1 MIYREI
7 RKVLLFLSI
16 TVVLTATANAQN
28 LSLDSCKQ
36 YALDN
41 NKRLKEAHMRSN
53 AASEVKKNAFT
64 NYFPT
69 IDAGAMVMKSSKG
82 LIEAKVPEMNLP
94 VYDGNPANLANP
106 TQFTYFPGMNIE
118 LLDYVN
124 AGMITAI
131 QPVYAG
137 GRIRNGNKL
146 ASLGEEFAGYQEH
159 LTKDEILVTTEYYYW
174 NLLALK
180 EKKKTLNGYQQLLT
194 SLLKDVTVS
203 YNAGLI
209 QKSDLLKVKLEL
221 NNIKTN
227 RLMLDNGMTLLK
239 MTMAQH
245 IGIEYNEN
253 MSITDTIIDIT
264 PPADIFNNPDD
275 ALANRYEYRMLN
287 RAVDA
292 EILQKRMA
300 RGEFMPSLAVGAQGL
315 YLDVADKK
323 NSYGIMFATLSV
335 PLSGWWGGSHKIKEH
350 DIKVDIA
357 RNNLAD
363 KSELLKLQITKAY
376 KDLIE
381 SYEQIS
387 VAEMSVDQANEH
399 LNVVNDNYQAGI
411 VSTSDLL
418 EAQATYQSAKDKL
431 VDAKTKYKIKKA
443 EYLKTTAQI
452 K

>member
-7 RKVLLFLSI
+7 IRKLLFTLLI
-16 TVVLTATANAQN
+16 IVLATSAYAQN
-28 LSLDSCKQ
+28 LTLDSCKY
-36 YALDN
+36 YALEN
-41 NKRLKEAHMRSN
+41 NKRLKEAHMQSK
-53 AASEVKKNAFT
+53 AAAEVKKRAFT
-64 NYFPT
+64 NYFPKV
-69 IDAGAMVMKSSKG
+69 DAGVMVMKSNKG
-82 LIEAKVPEMNLP
+82 LIEANVPEMNLP

-131 QPVYAG
+131 QPLYAG
-137 GRIRNGNKL
+137 GRVRNGNKL
-146 ASLGEEFAGYQEH
+146 ASLGQEFAGYQKE
-159 LTKDEILVTTEYYYW
+159 LTKDEILVTTELYYW

-180 EKKKTLNGYQQLLT
+180 EKQKTLNGYHQLLR

-203 YNAGLI
+203 YSAGLV

-221 NNIKTN
+221 NNIKTDSL
-227 RLMLDNGMTLLK
+227 RLNNGISLLK
-239 MTMAQH
+239 MTLAQH
-245 IGIEYNEN
+245 IGIDYSEN
-253 MSITDTIIDIT
+253 MSICDSVINISSPT
-264 PPADIFNNPDD
+264 DIFSNPED
-275 ALANRYEYRMLN
+275 ALTNRNEYQMLS

-300 RGEFMPSLAVGAQGL
+300 RGEFMPSIAVGAQGL
-315 YLDVADKK
+315 YLDVADNK
-323 NSYGIMFATLSV
+323 NSYGILFATLSV

-350 DIKVDIA
+350 NIKVDIA
-357 RNNLAD
+357 RNNLTD

-376 KDLIE
+376 KDLTV
-381 SYEQIS
+381 SYEHVK
-387 VAEMSVDQANEH
+387 VAELSVKQASEH
-399 LNVVNDNYQAGI
+399 LNVVNDNYLAGI

-418 EAQATYQSAKDKL
+418 EAQATYQATKDKL
-431 VDAKTKYKIKKA
+431 VDTKTQYKIKEA